1 MGPGHL
7 SQPGSSSTP
16 GAAGRAGNPPPGL
29 APEDILSLRDGAVVM
44 LDQTRLPAEVVQV
57 TYTAWPEVVDA
68 IKTMVVRGAPAIGV
82 AGAMG
87 VALAAHQAAA
97 TSATRASFDAEM
109 GRAIGELRDARPTAV
124 NLAWAVD
131 RLAGVVADHEG
142 TPHEIAAELA
152 DAARAIHADEVDR
165 CRAMGAHSLSLMTRG
180 ARILTHCN
188 AGALATGGYGTALGV
203 IRAAHAADPTVS
215 VIVDETR
222 PLLQGSRL
230 TAWELQQEGIPYTLI
245 SDNMAAMLMSQ
256 GRVTHVVVGADRIAA
271 NGDVVNKIGTY
282 GVAIL
287 AREHGIPFIVAA
299 PTSTLDLSMPSAAE
313 IPVEERAADEVRG
326 LSLFGRPAASPDA
339 PVANPA
345 FDRTPARLVTAI
357 VTEQGVHRAPYERS
371 LRQAWDAA
379 AH

>member
-1 MGPGHL
+1 MGD
-7 SQPGSSSTP
+7 T
-16 GAAGRAGNPPPGL
+16 APPPGL
-29 APEDILSLRDGAVVM
+29 APEDILALQDGAVIM
-44 LDQTRLPAEVVQV
+44 LDQTRLPGEVTHV
-57 TYTAWPEVVDA
+57 TLAGWPDVVDA
-68 IKTMVVRGAPAIGV
+68 IQTMVVRGAPAIGV

-87 VALAAHQAAA
+87 VALAARNAAA
-97 TSATRASFDAEM
+97 ESPTRQAFDAEM
-109 GRAIGELRDARPTAV
+109 DRAMAGLRTARPTAV

-131 RLAGVVADHEG
+131 LLAGIVADHEG
-142 TPHEIAAELA
+142 TPAQIAAEL
-152 DAARAIHADEVDR
+152 DAVARRIHADEVDR

-203 IRAAHAADPTVS
+203 VRSAYAADPTIS

-230 TAWELQQEGIPYTLI
+230 TAWELEQEGIPYTLI
-245 SDNMAAMLMSQ
+245 SDNMAAMLMVED
-256 GRVTHVVVGADRIAA
+256 RVTHVVVGADRIAG

-287 AREHGIPFIVAA
+287 AREHRIPFIVAA
-299 PTSTLDLSMPSAAE
+299 PTSTLDLSMASAAD
-313 IPVEERAADEVRG
+313 IPVEERAPDEVRG
-326 LSLFGRPAASPDA
+326 LRLFDRPAALPDA

-371 LRQAWDAA
+371 LRRAWDAA

>member
-1 MGPGHL
+1 M
-7 SQPGSSSTP
+7 S
-16 GAAGRAGNPPPGL
+16 PPHGL
-29 APEDILSLRDGAVVM
+29 APLDILALEDGAVVM
-44 LDQTRLPAEVVQV
+44 LDQTRLPGEV
-57 TYTAWPEVVDA
+57 THIRYDGWSGVVDG

-87 VALAAHQAAA
+87 VALAAHNAAVG
-97 TSATRASFDAEM
+97 TDSRAAFDAEM
-109 GRAIGELRDARPTAV
+109 ARAIPALREARPTAV

-131 RLAGVVADHEG
+131 QMAGIVADHEG
-142 TPHEIAAELA
+142 TPAEIAAELA
-152 DAARAIHADEVDR
+152 AVARRIHEDEVDR
-165 CRAMGAHSLSLMTRG
+165 CKAMGQHSLALMTRG

-203 IRAAHAADPTVS
+203 VRAAFEADPSVS
-215 VIVDETR
+215 VFVDETR

-230 TAWELQQEGIPYTLI
+230 TAWELQEEGIPYTLI
-245 SDNMAAMLMSQ
+245 SDNMAAMMMAE

-299 PTSTLDLSMPSAAE
+299 PTSTLDLSMASAAD
-313 IPVEERAADEVRG
+313 IPVEERDPDEVRA
-326 LSLFGRPAASPDA
+326 LSLFGRQASPTGA

-371 LRQAWDAA
+371 LAA
-379 AH
+379 AWTAATAE

>member
-1 MGPGHL
+1 MP
-7 SQPGSSSTP
+7 
-16 GAAGRAGNPPPGL
+16 AGEATPPPGL
-29 APEDILSLRDGAVVM
+29 APEDILALHDGAVVM
-44 LDQTRLPAEVVQV
+44 LDQTRLPGEVVHV
-57 TYTAWPEVVDA
+57 TLTGWPEVVDA
-68 IKTMVVRGAPAIGV
+68 IQTMVVRGAPAIGV

-87 VALAAHQAAA
+87 VALAARNAAA
-97 TSATRASFDAEM
+97 TSATRQAFDAEM
-109 GRAIGELRDARPTAV
+109 GRAIAALRDARPTAV

-131 RLAGVVADHEG
+131 RLAGIVADHEG
-142 TPHEIAAELA
+142 DPGEIADELA
-152 DAARAIHADEVDR
+152 VAARAIHADEVDR
-165 CRAMGAHSLSLMTRG
+165 CVAMGRHSLALMTGG

-203 IRAAHAADPTVS
+203 VRAAHAADPTVT

-230 TAWELQQEGIPYTLI
+230 TAWELQQERIPYTLI
-245 SDNMAAMLMSQ
+245 SDNMAATLMAE

-287 AREHGIPFIVAA
+287 AREHRIPFIVAA
-299 PTSTLDLSMPSAAE
+299 PTSTLDLSMASAAD

-326 LSLFGRPAASPDA
+326 LSLFGRPAASPEA
-339 PVANPA
+339 PVTNPA
-345 FDRTPARLVTAI
+345 FDRTPARLVSAI

-371 LRQAWDAA
+371 LRQAWDDA

>member
-1 MGPGHL
+1 
-7 SQPGSSSTP
+7 
-16 GAAGRAGNPPPGL
+16 
-29 APEDILSLRDGAVVM
+29 M
-44 LDQTRLPAEVVQV
+44 LDQTRLPGEVTHV
-57 TYTAWPEVVDA
+57 TLTGWPDVVDA
-68 IKTMVVRGAPAIGV
+68 IQSMVVRGAPAIGV

-87 VALAAHQAAA
+87 VALAARGAART
-97 TSATRASFDAEM
+97 TSTREAFDAEM
-109 GRAIGELRDARPTAV
+109 GRAIAALRDARPTGV

-131 RLAGVVADHEG
+131 LLAGTVADHEG
-142 TPHEIAAELA
+142 TPAQIADELES
-152 DAARAIHADEVDR
+152 AARRIHHDEVDR
-165 CRAMGAHSLSLMTRG
+165 CRAMGAHALPLLTRG

-203 IRAAHAADPTVS
+203 IRSAHAADPTIS
-215 VIVDETR
+215 VVVDETR

-230 TAWELQQEGIPYTLI
+230 TAWELEQEEIPYILI
-245 SDNMAAMLMSQ
+245 SDNMAAMLMAE
-256 GRVTHVVVGADRIAA
+256 GRITHVVVGADRIAA

-299 PTSTLDLSMPSAAE
+299 PTSTLDLSMASAAD
-313 IPVEERAADEVRG
+313 IPVEERAPGEVRG
-326 LSLFGRPAASPDA
+326 LSLFGRPAASPEA

-357 VTEQGVHRAPYERS
+357 VTEQGVHRAPFERS
-371 LRQAWDAA
+371 LRRAWDSA

>member
-1 MGPGHL
+1 
-7 SQPGSSSTP
+7 
-16 GAAGRAGNPPPGL
+16 
-29 APEDILSLRDGAVVM
+29 M
-44 LDQTRLPAEVVQV
+44 LDQTRLPGEVTHV
-57 TYTAWPEVVDA
+57 TLTSWPDVVDA
-68 IKTMVVRGAPAIGV
+68 IKEMVIRGAPAIGV

-97 TSATRASFDAEM
+97 TSSTRQAFDAEM
-109 GRAIGELRDARPTAV
+109 GRAVAELRVARPTAV
-124 NLAWAVD
+124 NLEWAVD
-131 RLAGVVADHEG
+131 RLAGIVADHEG
-142 TPHEIAAELA
+142 TPQEVADELA
-152 DAARAIHADEVDR
+152 AAARGIHADEVDR
-165 CRAMGAHSLSLMTRG
+165 CVAIGRHALPLFTRG

-203 IRAAHAADPTVS
+203 VRAAHAADPTVT

-230 TAWELQQEGIPYTLI
+230 TAWELQQDDIPYTLI

-287 AREHGIPFIVAA
+287 AREHGIPMIVAA
-299 PTSTLDLSMPSAAE
+299 PTSTLDLSMATAE
-313 IPVEERAADEVRG
+313 DIPVEERAADEVRG
-326 LSLFGRPAASPDA
+326 LSLFGRPAASPEA

-345 FDRTPARLVTAI
+345 FDRTPARLVSAI
-357 VTEQGVHRAPYERS
+357 VTEQGVHRPPYERS
-371 LRQAWDAA
+371 LRRAWDDA

>member
-1 MGPGHL
+1 MTARSGHR
-7 SQPGSSSTP
+7 
-16 GAAGRAGNPPPGL
+16 AGRAMSSAPHGL
-29 APEDILSLRDGAVVM
+29 APNDILALVDGAVVM
-44 LDQTRLPAEVVQV
+44 LDQTRLPGEVTHVR
-57 TYTAWPEVVDA
+57 YEDWAGVVDG
-68 IKTMVVRGAPAIGV
+68 IRTMVVRGAPAIGV
-82 AGAMG
+82 AGALG
-87 VALAAHQAAA
+87 VALAADRAAA
-97 TSATRASFDAEM
+97 TTASRAEFDTEM
-109 GRAIGELRDARPTAV
+109 ARAITALREARPTAV

-131 RLAGVVADHEG
+131 QMGGIVADHEG

-152 DAARAIHADEVDR
+152 AAARRIHTDEVDR
-165 CRAMGAHSLSLMTRG
+165 CRAIGQQSLALLTRG

-203 IRAAHAADPTVS
+203 VRAAYDADPTVT
-215 VIVDETR
+215 VIVGETR

-245 SDNMAAMLMSQ
+245 TDNMAAAMMAQ
-256 GRVTHVVVGADRIAA
+256 RRVTHVVVGADRIAA

-287 AREHGIPFIVAA
+287 ARDHGIPFIVAA

-326 LSLFGRPAASPDA
+326 LSLFGLPTSPADA

-371 LRQAWDAA
+371 LAA
-379 AH
+379 AWRASEGH